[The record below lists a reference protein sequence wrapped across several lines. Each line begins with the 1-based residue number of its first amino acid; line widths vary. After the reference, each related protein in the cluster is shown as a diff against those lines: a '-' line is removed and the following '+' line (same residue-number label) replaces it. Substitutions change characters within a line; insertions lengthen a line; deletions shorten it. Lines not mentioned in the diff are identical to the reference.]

1 MIYYQ
6 SVVARQVAN
15 TIKEKMEQNIQDVN
29 FNQISVTVFVNVM
42 DV

>member
-1 MIYYQ
+1 MNYYKG
-6 SVVARQVAN
+6 VVARQVAN
-15 TIKEKMEQNIQDVN
+15 TIKEKMEHNIQDVN